1 MARLRAG
8 DLLVVKSIDL
18 IERNYDDIF
27 DQQRV
32 IMKMKR
38 ADIYVMDFP
47 LMDTREKDND
57 LVGTFI
63 ADQVLQIL
71 SYVALTLREFIH
83 QRQAEGI
90 EVAKKRGVRFG
101 WKRIPLPD
109 GFENAKQRHL
119 NGELTIRNSA
129 ELCIM
134 KPSTFYYY
142 CSPNDF

>member
-1 MARLRAG
+1 
-8 DLLVVKSIDL
+8 
-18 IERNYDDIF
+18 
-27 DQQRV
+27 
-32 IMKMKR
+32 MKMKR